1 MKRRM
6 IVVCV
11 VTLCLAVGT
20 LCLAA
25 DQTVGTWKVN
35 VAKSKYSP
43 GPSPK
48 VSMVK
53 FEETGD
59 NVKIVVDAT
68 EADGKATHNEW
79 TGKYDGK
86 DYPVKGDLNTD
97 ARSYKKTDDY
107 TLEVVSKKAGKVT
120 TTSKSV
126 YSQDGKTRTLTTT
139 GTNASRSR
147 RSITAS
153 STKSSET
160 RTGHTVETPRD
171 NPSVWPVH
179 RANC

>member
-1 MKRRM
+1 MMKRRM
-6 IVVCV
+6 IVVCA

-25 DQTVGTWKVN
+25 DKTVGTWKVN

-43 GPSPK
+43 GPAPK
-48 VSMVK
+48 ASMVK

-59 NVKIVVDAT
+59 NVKIVVDTT

-97 ARSYKKTDDY
+97 ERAYKKTDDY

-126 YSQDGKTRTLTTT
+126 YSRDGKTRTLTTT
-139 GTNASRSR
+139 GTNAQGQ
-147 RSITAS
+147 
-153 STKSSET
+153 K
-160 RTGHTVETPRD
+160 VD
-171 NPSVWPVH
+171 NSVIYEKQ
-179 RANC
+179 

>member
-1 MKRRM
+1 MEKMMKRRM

-68 EADGKATHNEW
+68 EADGKASHNEW

-86 DYPVKGDLNTD
+86 DYAVKGDLNTD

-139 GTNASRSR
+139 GTNAQGQ
-147 RSITAS
+147 
-153 STKSSET
+153 K
-160 RTGHTVETPRD
+160 VD
-171 NPSVWPVH
+171 NSVIYEKQ
-179 RANC
+179 